1 MNYVV
6 DHYSMSARRHAIRPD
21 EAEYLTRNLPRLDT
35 SSCCE
40 SPHQLRGQEE
50 IRDTASSTTFNASSA
65 PEEYHF
71 RSSSWETNRSSA
83 LSDQDN
89 VAPTAHLHDG
99 QRQWPNPDGM
109 TWEKLATFSGDLLP
123 KHLDNKRKFVAMS
136 GAEDVIDPSPPAMD
150 IVHPSEIGRKQ
161 GKHREQDFDAAG
173 TVLTQCDDGSYCCGV
188 DSTDCC
194 DKGEGTKINK
204 SNGQLLV
211 DGQITTSIAA
221 ASTTASTNS
230 PSATHATSS
239 TSSSSPST
247 VTTGGVTTFPSRS
260 SANTTSSSSSLSS
273 GAKAGIAI
281 GVIAGL
287 ALIAGLLYLLFRER
301 RKRRA
306 LQSANQAAQYAP
318 TSWQSE
324 MHTTDQF
331 PLQEMSAYD
340 RQDAKLHF
348 RGELPDGQGKP
359 QELHT

>member
-161 GKHREQDFDAAG
+161 GKHREQGHSEVQYSVCF
-173 TVLTQCDDGSYCCGV
+173 
-188 DSTDCC
+188 
-194 DKGEGTKINK
+194 
-204 SNGQLLV
+204 
-211 DGQITTSIAA
+211 
-221 ASTTASTNS
+221 
-230 PSATHATSS
+230 
-239 TSSSSPST
+239 
-247 VTTGGVTTFPSRS
+247 
-260 SANTTSSSSSLSS
+260 
-273 GAKAGIAI
+273 GIAR
-281 GVIAGL
+281 L
-287 ALIAGLLYLLFRER
+287 
-301 RKRRA
+301 
-306 LQSANQAAQYAP
+306 
-318 TSWQSE
+318 
-324 MHTTDQF
+324 M
-331 PLQEMSAYD
+331 
-340 RQDAKLHF
+340 
-348 RGELPDGQGKP
+348 KP
-359 QELHT
+359 QRNGSRHRQIPRSTGSNATAPISPRDTSFRSLW